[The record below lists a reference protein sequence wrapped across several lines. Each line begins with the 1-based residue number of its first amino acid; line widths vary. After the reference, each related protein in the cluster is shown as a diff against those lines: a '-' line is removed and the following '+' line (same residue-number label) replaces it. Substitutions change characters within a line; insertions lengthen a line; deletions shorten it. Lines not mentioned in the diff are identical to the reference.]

1 MDDFRANQ
9 FMMDATG
16 QIFLVDGPKALT
28 DSAFG
33 VPVVNTYHKTQHP
46 IENGPHACQKDT
58 DCPATVHQHSCP
70 VASLGVRKL
79 DDEEARCEPGSVGA
93 PEARGKCVQKVCER
107 LSEKTHVW
115 DVANRP
121 WLLPFIAD
129 KATGSVQK
137 FLRSLIAFASEADP
151 DKRPSFEELVKRVD
165 AFAKARSRRRRRRLS
180 NS

>member
-9 FMMDATG
+9 FMMDDTG
-16 QIFLVDGPKALT
+16 QIFLVDGPKALM
-28 DSAFG
+28 DSVLG
-33 VPVVNTYHKTQHP
+33 VHVVNTYHKTKHQ
-46 IENGPHACQKDT
+46 IENGPHACARDA

-79 DDEEARCEPGSVGA
+79 DDDEARCEPGSVGA
-93 PEARGKCVQKVCER
+93 PEARGTCVEKVCER

-121 WLLPFIAD
+121 WLLPFIAER
-129 KATGSVQK
+129 ATGSVQK
-137 FLRSLIAFASEADP
+137 FLRSLITFASEADP
-151 DKRPSFEELVKRVD
+151 DKRPDFGELLKRVD
-165 AFAKARSRRRRRRLS
+165 AFAKARSRRRLS